1 MMTTLDEG
9 GSGPTDWGVVSPATD
24 REAPGPSTLPS
35 FDALLDAAHAG
46 GPRTVAVVYPV
57 SRSALL
63 AAVDAHRAGLLI
75 PVLVGP
81 TDRIAE
87 VARRSGTDV
96 DSFETVAADD
106 EESTASAAVDLVR
119 SGRADMLMKGS
130 LHTSA
135 FLRAVLDRHSGLR
148 GPGRASHVFV
158 FDVPGRGRPLMV
170 TDAVVNVAPDLAQ
183 KADICRNAIGL
194 AHALGISRPK
204 VAVLSAIEVVDPA
217 IPSTVDAAAL
227 AKMADREEIA
237 GGTVDGPLAL
247 DDAISPRALAVKHIS
262 SSVGGEA
269 DILLVPSLEAG
280 NILYKSL
287 VYVGGA
293 EVAGIVVGLQV
304 PLILTSRADT
314 VRSRVASAALAGV
327 WAEHHPPSTPA
338 LARSATPESPSHL
351 G

>member
-1 MMTTLDEG
+1 MTVDG
-9 GSGPTDWGVVSPATD
+9 GRSTGTAEAGTPDPAT
-24 REAPGPSTLPS
+24 ELPGPGSPTPF
-35 FDALLDAAHAG
+35 FDALIDSRRASAPH
-46 GPRTVAVVYPV
+46 TVAVVYPL

-63 AAVDAHRAGLLI
+63 AAADAHRAGLLV

-87 VARRSGTDV
+87 VARRAGAEV
-96 DSFETVAADD
+96 DGFQVIPAPD
-106 EESTASAAVDLVR
+106 EESAASTAVDLVR
-119 SGRADMLMKGS
+119 SGRAELLMKGS

-135 FLRAVLDRHSGLR
+135 FLRAVLDRNSGLR
-148 GPGRASHVFV
+148 GPRRASHVFV
-158 FDVPGRGRPLMV
+158 FDLPGRARPLMV

-183 KADICRNAIGL
+183 KADICRNAIEL
-194 AHALGISRPK
+194 SHALGLSRPK

-247 DDAISPRALAVKHIS
+247 DDAISPRALAVKHIA

-269 DILLVPSLEAG
+269 DVLVVPSLEAG

-293 EVAGIVVGLQV
+293 EVAGIVVGLRV

-327 WAEHHPPSTPA
+327 WAEHHAPVLSV
-338 LARSATPESPSHL
+338 
-351 G
+351 